1 MITEK
6 MDLNRHIESI
16 RKRMDLIPGLIIDNF
31 GLSSHLGE
39 KLSPGCRACKDNK
52 WTVVFIGNA
61 CNCKCYFCPQTH
73 AKPVLGSKAD
83 NNGIV
88 FTSYDSDYFLH
99 LLIRIKN
106 AAAKKSLLAIG
117 YGGGEPLLYI
127 ERIKQYA
134 REITALNSGLYQ
146 YVYTNGKL
154 VTKSIIQEL
163 REVGIQEVRFN
174 LAATDF
180 SQGIINKMERA
191 RKIIPFL
198 TIEIPVLKDT
208 VQKLRKN
215 IERFIDIGVDQICL
229 SEVIINSH
237 NERYFKDEPCYS
249 AAPISLEDIKS
260 GKKGVPDILR
270 QQRYPIWSRNVTYD
284 VMEIAAKEKW
294 PIVINDCSMLNHIK
308 PHELY

>member
-1 MITEK
+1 MITDK

-31 GLSSHLGE
+31 GLSAHLG
-39 KLSPGCRACKDNK
+39 KRLSPGCRACKDNK

-61 CNCKCYFCPQTH
+61 CNCKCYFCPQPH

-88 FTSYDSDYFLH
+88 YTPEGRYYSSH
-99 LLIRIKN
+99 LLIRLKN
-106 AAAKKSLLAIG
+106 AITKKNLLAIG

-127 ERIKQYA
+127 ERIKDYA
-134 REITALNSGLYQ
+134 REITALDSGLYQ

-180 SQGIINKMERA
+180 SQEIINKMECA
-191 RKIIPFL
+191 RKIMPFL

-208 VQKLRKN
+208 AQKLKKN
-215 IERFIDIGVDQICL
+215 IGRFIDIGVDQISL
-229 SEVIINSH
+229 SEVLVNLY
-237 NERYFKDEPCYS
+237 NERYFRNEPCYYT
-249 AAPISLEDIKS
+249 ACTSLEEIKN
-260 GKKGVPDILR
+260 GIGIPGILR
-270 QQRYPIWSRNVTYD
+270 HDRYPIWSRNVTYD
-284 VMEIAAKEKW
+284 VMEIVAKEKW
-294 PIVINDCSMLNHIK
+294 PITINDCSALNHIK
-308 PHELY
+308 PIGLF